1 MSGDSADTVICSV
14 LLPTSS
20 AKSTVSVCATCKA
33 TLSRIADLNP
43 GAVTVM
49 RYVPGGSDG
58 MRYTPA
64 SVLTEVNSTPV
75 SGFTILTDAPATA
88 APDGSVTV
96 PLKVPRSPCANNA
109 KAAARHKITALLIFK
124 NPSKTGTVFTR
135 LGQSISQYGRF
146 WTVSRCE
153 LTWENEKVV
162 IGNENGTVRTEFFD
176 SRPNGRRVDGAS
188 SSWEVP

>member
-1 MSGDSADTVICSV
+1 MSGDSAETVICSV

-96 PLKVPRSPCANNA
+96 PLKVPRSPCANSARAVARNRNSA
-109 KAAARHKITALLIFK
+109 FCAFKSPPKPGHPFLPDWGKAYH
-124 NPSKTGTVFTR
+124 N
-135 LGQSISQYGRF
+135 
-146 WTVSRCE
+146 
-153 LTWENEKVV
+153 
-162 IGNENGTVRTEFFD
+162 
-176 SRPNGRRVDGAS
+176 
-188 SSWEVP
+188 